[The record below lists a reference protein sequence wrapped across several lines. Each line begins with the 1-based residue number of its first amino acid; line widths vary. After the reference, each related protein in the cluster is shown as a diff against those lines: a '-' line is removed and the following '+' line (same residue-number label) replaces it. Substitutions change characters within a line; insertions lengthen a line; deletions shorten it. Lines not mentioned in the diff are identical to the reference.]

1 MTIRS
6 QKDLVAGGL
15 FVAIGLFFAI
25 ASLEYRLGT
34 PGRMGPGFFPLML
47 GALLTVLGIGVVITS
62 MRGEPE
68 EDGRLETLNLRGL
81 AIVVVATVSFAL
93 LIQSFG
99 LLLTLAICAGLT
111 SLASP
116 GTKLKT
122 ILINMGVQL
131 VIGFGI
137 FHLLLKLQIPL
148 LPVFLGQ

>member
-1 MTIRS
+1 MAIRS
-6 QKDLVAGGL
+6 QKDLVAGAL

-34 PGRMGPGFFPLML
+34 LARMGPGFFPLLL
-47 GALLTVLGIGVVITS
+47 GSLLVLLGIGVIVTAF
-62 MRGEPE
+62 GGDPE
-68 EDGRLETLNLRGL
+68 EDGKLETLNLRGL
-81 AIVVVATVSFAL
+81 SIVVVATLAFAL

-99 LLLTLAICAGLT
+99 LLLTLVICSGLT
-111 SLASP
+111 SLAGP
-116 GTKLKT
+116 GAKLKT
-122 ILINMGVQL
+122 ILINMAVQL